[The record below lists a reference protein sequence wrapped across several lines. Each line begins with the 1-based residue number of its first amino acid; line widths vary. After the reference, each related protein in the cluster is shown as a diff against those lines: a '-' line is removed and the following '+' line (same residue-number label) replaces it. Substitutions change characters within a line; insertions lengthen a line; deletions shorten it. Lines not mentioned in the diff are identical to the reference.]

1 MTPPASAATEPSLHL
16 PAGSTA
22 DGPWR
27 LAISPESAGWG
38 YTGLR
43 IAELAAGGRVEL
55 VMDADEG
62 LVLPLAG
69 ACRVTCD
76 GESIELAGRTSPF
89 AGPTDVAYV
98 PSDRPVTIETV
109 RGGRFAIATAR
120 ADRRHP
126 MRHVPA
132 KAVTTELRG
141 AGASSRA
148 VRQLLPDGAVD
159 ADRLLAVEVITPG
172 GNWSSYPPHKHD
184 EARPGEAVLEEIYY
198 FEIAAGPAGPGFG
211 YQRVYGTPDRP
222 IDVLA
227 EVRDGDTVLVPHGW
241 HGPAMAA
248 PGYDMYYLNV
258 MAGPAPG
265 RAWQISDDPAH
276 AWVRDTWRDQAVDPR
291 LTGGGSTPR

>member
-1 MTPPASAATEPSLHL
+1 VTPPASAAIESRLHL

-22 DGPWR
+22 SGPWH
-27 LAISPESAGWG
+27 LAISPETAGWG

-43 IAELAAGGRVEL
+43 IAELAAGGRIEL
-55 VMDADEG
+55 ALDADEG
-62 LVLPLAG
+62 LVLPLGG

-76 GESIELAGRTSPF
+76 GEAIELTGRPDPF
-89 AGPTDVAYV
+89 AGSTDVAYV
-98 PSDRPVTIETV
+98 PRDGRVTLETA

-132 KAVTTELRG
+132 SAVTTELRG

-148 VRQLLPDGAVD
+148 VRQLLPDGTVE

-198 FEIAAGPAGPGFG
+198 FEIAPGPVGPGFG
-211 YQRVYGTPDRP
+211 YQRVYGTPARP

-258 MAGPAPG
+258 MAGPGAE
-265 RAWQISDDPAH
+265 RAWKIVDDPEH
-276 AWVRDTWRDQAVDPR
+276 AWLRGTWDDQAIDPR
-291 LTGGGSTPR
+291 LPLHQTGA

>member
-1 MTPPASAATEPSLHL
+1 VTPPAATERRLHL

-27 LAISPESAGWG
+27 LAISPEAAGWG

-43 IAELAAGGRVEL
+43 IAELAAGGRIEL
-55 VMDADEG
+55 VLDTDEG
-62 LVLPLAG
+62 VVLPLAG
-69 ACRVTCD
+69 ACRVTCE
-76 GESIELAGRTSPF
+76 GEAVELAGRTGPF

-98 PSDRPVTIETV
+98 PRDSRVSLETA

-120 ADRRHP
+120 ADRRHALL
-126 MRHVPA
+126 HVPA
-132 KAVTTELRG
+132 SALTTELRG

-148 VRQLLPDGAVD
+148 VRQLLPDGTLE

-184 EARPGEAVLEEIYY
+184 EARPGEAILEEIYY
-198 FEIAAGPAGPGFG
+198 FEIAPGPAGPGFG
-211 YQRVYGTPDRP
+211 YQRVYGTPERP

-265 RAWQISDDPAH
+265 RTWRISDDPAH

-291 LTGGGSTPR
+291 LTAAGSAPR